1 VSTAAFDA
9 CALMTPEAVSAI
21 VGGPAPV
28 AKPVP
33 AGGWVA
39 GQCAWSSPTA
49 AFLISVGTPA
59 SIASVGDPTV
69 HDAKGKLKEF
79 ERRVS
84 ATGGSTPVTG
94 VGDGAFATDGS
105 VAAAKGDVYLEVVGL
120 RLTNEQSIEVMKL
133 AVAGV

>member
-1 VSTAAFDA
+1 
-9 CALMTPEAVSAI
+9 MTPAEVAAI
-21 VGGPAPV
+21 VGGPEPV
-28 AKPVP
+28 AKAVP
-33 AGGWVA
+33 GGGWVA

-49 AFLISVGTPA
+49 AFLISVGTQV
-59 SIASVGDPTV
+59 SIASGGDPTV
-69 HDAKGKLKEF
+69 QDAKGKLKEF

-84 ATGGSTPVTG
+84 ANGGSTVVTG
-94 VGDGAFATDGS
+94 VGDAAYATDGS